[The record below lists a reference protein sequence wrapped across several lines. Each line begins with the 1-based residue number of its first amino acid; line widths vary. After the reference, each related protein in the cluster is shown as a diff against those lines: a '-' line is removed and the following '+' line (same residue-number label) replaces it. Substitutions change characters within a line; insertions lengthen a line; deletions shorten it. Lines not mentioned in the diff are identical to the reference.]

1 MVEVSVKRFF
11 VVSPQKIWMTDCHPY
26 ENDKVNQHV
35 ILMLMIWFFL
45 MLFGD
50 GYD

>member
-11 VVSPQKIWMTDCHPY
+11 VVSPQ
-26 ENDKVNQHV
+26 NGKVNQHV
-35 ILMLMIWFFL
+35 ILMLMTWFFL

>member
-1 MVEVSVKRFF
+1 MVFGLKGGALQVVEFRFF
-11 VVSPQKIWMTDCHPY
+11 VVPPQ
-26 ENDKVNQHV
+26 NDKVNQHV
-35 ILMLMIWFFL
+35 ILMLMTWFFL